1 MVQNRTFAT
10 DFPLWDI
17 KKCKTEFLQHLHRQP
32 THYLKTFLGY
42 AAPSRHFPLA
52 RHLPEISSLYDTF
65 GPPSLT
71 RYLSDLSR
79 RRTTFRGP
87 SLTHHLPGLSR
98 DYARGAAA
106 CRRDPQGVHR
116 VLPHSAPLQR
126 RAAALPLR
134 DAVEQRCSQSKK
146 LLLVEGFA
154 AALRVDGRL
163 LENGRQLGYQR

>member
-1 MVQNRTFAT
+1 MVHNRTFAT

-17 KKCKTEFLQHLHRQP
+17 EKCKTEFLQHFRRQAA
-32 THYLKTFLGY
+32 HYLKTFLGY
-42 AAPSRHFPLA
+42 AAPSRDFPLA
-52 RHLPEISSLYDTF
+52 RHLPEISSLYDTL

-79 RRTTFRGP
+79 RRTTFRASPVITKGTGVGVP
-87 SLTHHLPGLSR
+87 ERSP
-98 DYARGAAA
+98 
-106 CRRDPQGVHR
+106 GVHR
-116 VLPHSAPLQR
+116 VLPHAAPLQR
-126 RAAALPLR
+126 RAAALPQR

-163 LENGRQLGYQR
+163 LENGWQLGYQR